1 MTSLNLTR
9 STCVNRPVEDTPT
22 QARYP
27 QSLMLRMMLNASRG
41 MVRSRYPRLD
51 LDAMSDYMK
60 RDLGFMDWSPPHYGD
75 DSIQSAP

>member
-9 STCVNRPVEDTPT
+9 STYRNRVVEDTA

-27 QSLMLRMMLNASRG
+27 QSLMLRMMLNASRK
-41 MVRSRYPRLD
+41 MVRSRCPQLD

-60 RDLGFMDWSPPHYGD
+60 RDIGFMDWNHPHHE
-75 DSIQSAP
+75 SL